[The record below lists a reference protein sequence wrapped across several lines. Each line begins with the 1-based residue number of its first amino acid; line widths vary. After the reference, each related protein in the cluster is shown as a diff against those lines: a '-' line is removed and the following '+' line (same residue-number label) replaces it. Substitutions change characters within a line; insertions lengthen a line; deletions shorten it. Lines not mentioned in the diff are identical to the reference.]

1 MKDPNCM
8 TIIMSILLC
17 FLSLFSLPILG
28 LGLGLAPA
36 PSPTITPQNLTKSLH
51 IAVNAAMNEA
61 LIALHHIKL
70 QQPKSTAAGERAALI
85 SDCSEFYE
93 LSVSHLNQT
102 LDPSLS
108 STSFDVHIWLS
119 AALTNLDNCITSMS
133 ELNATRPGFLHDT
146 ASELI
151 SSSLAINAELMK
163 GAPAAPRRRRGGDH
177 DLQYRWFPDE
187 GFMDSLR
194 FKNRVNV
201 VVAQDGSGDY
211 RTIKEGLDA
220 SRRSGGK
227 VVIHIKKGIYNE
239 ILEIS
244 RDMKNLVLIGDGIG
258 KTIITGDRSAKS
270 GFSTRESGTV
280 SK

>member
-8 TIIMSILLC
+8 TIMSILFC
-17 FLSLFSLPILG
+17 FLSFFSLPI

-61 LIALHHIKL
+61 TIALDHLKL
-70 QQPKSTAAGERAALI
+70 QQPKSTTAGERAAL
-85 SDCSEFYE
+85 SDCSEFYK
-93 LSVSHLNQT
+93 LSIVHLNQT
-102 LDPSLS
+102 LDPTLNS
-108 STSFDVHIWLS
+108 SSFDVQIWLS

-133 ELNATRPGFLHDT
+133 ERNVTRLVFLHDN

-163 GAPAAPRRRRGGDH
+163 GTPAPARRGGDG
-177 DLQYRWFPDE
+177 WFPDE

-194 FKNRVNV
+194 FEKRVNI
-201 VVAQDGSGDY
+201 VVAQDRSGDY
-211 RTIKEGLDA
+211 RTIKEALDA

-227 VVIHIKKGIYNE
+227 VVIHIKQGIYSE

-270 GFSTRESGTV
+270 HFSTRESATV